1 MKAGPLLLAA
11 AVAAFLATRF
21 RRLSNEAR
29 VVLALLAAG
38 LVVYGTGL
46 VHPPNLERTIEDV
59 GNALGTYTY
68 VLVGVMAFLETGA
81 FVGLVAPGEFTVVFG
96 GVVAGQGKIDVVAL
110 LAIVWFAAVAGDVT
124 SYVLGRR
131 LGREFLVRH
140 GPRVKITEER
150 LEQVEV
156 FFARHGGPTILIG
169 RFIGL
174 IRALAP
180 FIAGASRMPFRR
192 FIPYDVIAA
201 GLWSATFVLLGYIF
215 WRSFHQVI
223 AIAKQGAF
231 AFGTVVVVLVG
242 TVVAVRHF
250 RDPANRA
257 ALRRA
262 LDGERRPLLAPL
274 ARVALALEDRV
285 LSPARR
291 RLGGPARF
299 LRARVTPGELGLG
312 FTTLVAVALVGG
324 FTFVAM
330 LTAVDNGDRL
340 QSDRTGFDLA
350 DDLRASALTSVAKV
364 VTALGTSLATGLVV
378 LAAAVF
384 LAHRRRWLELVPL
397 AVGAVLTFVAWNLV
411 KEWEAR
417 PRPAD
422 GLVDAGG
429 FAFPSGHAANSVAYV
444 AVAVA
449 LAHCVPRLAGRA
461 GIVVAAIV
469 LAAAIGLS
477 RVYLHVHYMSDVLGG
492 WGLGAA
498 LFSVC
503 GCTALL
509 VAAVRHNVSAV

>member
-1 MKAGPLLLAA
+1 VKPGPLLLAA
-11 AVAAFLATRF
+11 AVAAFLGIRF

-29 VVLALLAAG
+29 VVLVVLTAG
-38 LVVYGTGL
+38 LVVYGVGL
-46 VHPPNLERTIEDV
+46 VHPPNLEKTIEDV

-68 VLVGVMAFLETGA
+68 VLVGVMAYLETGA

-110 LAIVWFAAVAGDVT
+110 LAIVWAAAVAGDVT
-124 SYVLGRR
+124 SYMLGRR
-131 LGREFLVRH
+131 LGRGFLVRH

-150 LEQVEV
+150 LEQVEA
-156 FFARHGGPTILIG
+156 FFQRHGGPTILIG

-174 IRALAP
+174 VRALAP

-201 GLWSATFVLLGYIF
+201 GLWSATFVLLGYVF
-215 WRSFHQVI
+215 WRSFHEVI

-262 LDGERRPLLAPL
+262 LERERRPVLRPL
-274 ARVALALEDRV
+274 ARAALAVEDRV
-285 LSPARR
+285 LKPARR
-291 RLGGPARF
+291 RLAGPARF
-299 LRARVTPGELGLG
+299 LRARVSSGELGLA

-324 FTFVAM
+324 FTFGAM
-330 LTAVDNGDRL
+330 LTAVDHGDRL
-340 QSDRTGFDLA
+340 QSDRTAFDVV
-350 DDLRASALTSVAKV
+350 DDLRTSALTSAAKI
-364 VTALGTSLATGLVV
+364 VTALGTTPATALVV
-378 LAAAVF
+378 LAALVF
-384 LAHRRRWLELVPL
+384 LASRRRWLEFIPL
-397 AVGAVLTFVAWNLV
+397 AAGTLLTYAAWGWV
-411 KEWEAR
+411 KDLEKR
-417 PRPAD
+417 PRPPGA
-422 GLVDAGG
+422 LVDVSD

-449 LAHCVPRLAGRA
+449 LAHSVHRLAGRA
-461 GIVVAAIV
+461 GIIVAAVV

-509 VAAVRHNVSAV
+509 VAAVRHNGRAV

>member
-1 MKAGPLLLAA
+1 VKPGPLLLAA
-11 AVAAFLATRF
+11 AVAVFLGTRF

-29 VVLALLAAG
+29 VVLVLLAAG
-38 LVVYGTGL
+38 LIVYGAGL
-46 VHPPNLERTIEDV
+46 VQPPNLEKTIEDI
-59 GNALGTYTY
+59 GNALGSYTY
-68 VLVGVMAFLETGA
+68 VLVGVIAYLETGA
-81 FVGLVAPGEFTVVFG
+81 FVGLIAPGEFTVVFG

-110 LAIVWFAAVAGDVT
+110 LAIVWAAAVAGDVT

-156 FFARHGGPTILIG
+156 FFHRHGGPTILIG

-174 IRALAP
+174 VRALAP

-201 GLWSATFVLLGYIF
+201 GLWSATFVLLGYVF

-257 ALRRA
+257 ALRSTLER
-262 LDGERRPLLAPL
+262 ERRPLLGPL
-274 ARVALALEDRV
+274 ARAALAVEDRG
-285 LSPARR
+285 LKPARR
-291 RLGGPARF
+291 RLGRPARF
-299 LRARVTPGELGLG
+299 LRARITPGGLGLG
-312 FTTLVAVALVGG
+312 FTTLAAVALVGG
-324 FTFVAM
+324 FTFAAM
-330 LTAVDNGDRL
+330 LTAVDHGDRL
-340 QSDRTGFDLA
+340 QSDRTAFDVA
-350 DDLRASALTSVAKV
+350 GDLRSSALTTVAKV
-364 VTALGTSLATGLVV
+364 VTTIGSTPVIVAVLLATL
-378 LAAAVF
+378 VF
-384 LAHRRRWLELVPL
+384 LALRRRWLEFFPL
-397 AVGAVLTFVAWNLV
+397 AAGALLTNIAWPLV
-411 KEWEAR
+411 KQWEAR
-417 PRPAD
+417 PRPGD
-422 GLVDAGG
+422 GLVAVSG
-429 FAFPSGHAANSVAYV
+429 FSFPSGHAANSVTYV

-449 LAHCVPRLAGRA
+449 LAHVVPRLAGRA
-461 GIVVAAIV
+461 GIIVAAIV

-477 RVYLHVHYMSDVLGG
+477 RVYLHVHYLSDVLGG

-498 LFSVC
+498 LFALC
-503 GCTALL
+503 GCAALL
-509 VAAVRHNVSAV
+509 VAAVRHNVPAE

>member
-21 RRLSNEAR
+21 RRLSNETR
-29 VVLALLAAG
+29 VVLVLLAAG
-38 LVVYGTGL
+38 LVVYGVGL
-46 VHPPNLERTIEDV
+46 VQPPNLEKAIEDI
-59 GNALGTYTY
+59 GRTLGSYTY
-68 VLVGVMAFLETGA
+68 ALVGVMAYLETGA
-81 FVGLVAPGEFTVVFG
+81 FVGLIAPGEFTVVFG

-110 LAIVWFAAVAGDVT
+110 LAIVWVAAVAGDVT

-140 GPRVKITEER
+140 GPRVKITEAR
-150 LEQVEV
+150 LGQVEA
-156 FFARHGGPTILIG
+156 FFNRHGGPTILVG

-174 IRALAP
+174 VRALAP

-201 GLWSATFVLLGYIF
+201 GLWSATFVLLGYVF
-215 WRSFHQVI
+215 WRSFHEVI

-242 TVVAVRHF
+242 TVVAIRHL

-262 LDGERRPLLAPL
+262 LERERRPVLRPL
-274 ARVALALEDRV
+274 ARAALTLQDRV
-285 LSPARR
+285 LSPAAR
-291 RLGGPARF
+291 RLERPVRF
-299 LRARVTPGELGLG
+299 VRARVAPGALGLG

-340 QSDRTGFDLA
+340 QSDRTAFDVA
-350 DDLRASALTSVAKV
+350 DELRTSALTSLAKV
-364 VTALGTSLATGLVV
+364 VTALGSTSAMALVV
-378 LAAAVF
+378 LAALAF
-384 LAHRRRWLELVPL
+384 LGYRRRWLEFFAL
-397 AVGAVLTFVAWNLV
+397 AAGVLLSNIAWNLV
-411 KEWEAR
+411 KQWEGR
-417 PRPAD
+417 PRPSGALIAVD
-422 GLVDAGG
+422 G
-429 FAFPSGHAANSVAYV
+429 FSFPSGHATNSVAYV

-449 LAHCVPRLAGRA
+449 LAHTVPRLAGRA

-477 RVYLHVHYMSDVLGG
+477 RVYLHVHYLSDVLGG

-509 VAAVRHNVSAV
+509 VAAVRHNGRAV